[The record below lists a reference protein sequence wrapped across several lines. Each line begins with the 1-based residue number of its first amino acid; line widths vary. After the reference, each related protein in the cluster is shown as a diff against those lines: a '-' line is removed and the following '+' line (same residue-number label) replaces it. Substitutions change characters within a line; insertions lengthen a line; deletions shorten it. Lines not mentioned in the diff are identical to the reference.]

1 MKKFSYIATAVSIL
15 HFVEDAILIA
25 LGRYTEIHYS
35 MLLIGTVLFGILIA
49 SIAREKHVKQWLGK

>member
-1 MKKFSYIATAVSIL
+1 MKKFSYIAAVVSAL
-15 HFVEDAILIA
+15 HFVEDAVLIA

-35 MLLIGTVLFGILIA
+35 MLLVGTVLFGILVA

>member
-1 MKKFSYIATAVSIL
+1 MKKFSYIATFVSVL

-35 MLLIGTVLFGILIA
+35 MLLVGTMLFGILIA
-49 SIAREKHVKQWLGK
+49 AIARQKHVKGWLGK